1 MANNDFI
8 TKAGMVALQKRI
20 QDLNKVRPEIIKR
33 IQVAREQGD
42 LSENAEYK
50 AAKEEQRMVDNE
62 LDYLKRR
69 SAILTVLDTTSI
81 PKDKVRFGAFVKVK
95 EIETDEEILYRLVG
109 VDEVNFLEEGV
120 NKISVAS
127 PIGLALIGKSK
138 EQRTTVKAPRG
149 HRDLLILDIY

>member
-8 TKAGMVALQKRI
+8 TKAGMVSLQKRI
-20 QDLNKVRPEIIKR
+20 QELNRIRPEIIKR

-69 SAILTVLDTTSI
+69 SGILTVLDTTTI

-95 EIETDEEILYRLVG
+95 EIETNEEILYRLVG
-109 VDEVNFLEEGV
+109 VDEVNFMEDGV

-138 EQRTTVKAPRG
+138 NDKATVKAPRG
-149 HRDLLILDIY
+149 HRDLEILDIY